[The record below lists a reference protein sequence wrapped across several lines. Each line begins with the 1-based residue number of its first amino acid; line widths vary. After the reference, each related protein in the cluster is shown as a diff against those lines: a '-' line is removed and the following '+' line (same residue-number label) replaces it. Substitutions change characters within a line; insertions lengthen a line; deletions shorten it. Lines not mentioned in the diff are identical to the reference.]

1 MQQPIPTHQKY
12 RTLIS
17 TQCLENYGA
26 HTENGKF
33 EDGNAYWKFKGG
45 DRYIISTNS
54 SQVANAVAFLSAYLH
69 KNQDVYG
76 KEIIVDHEV
85 ICDDWESEE
94 EGWDPIEI
102 DIEEYFEILKRIKK
116 KRAAGGE
123 ISVDRSPAGV
133 FRGALSRA
141 ING

>member
-1 MQQPIPTHQKY
+1 MPMQKY
-12 RTLIS
+12 RTLVT
-17 TQCLENYGA
+17 TQYLENYGC
-26 HTENGKF
+26 HSENGKF
-33 EDGNAYWKFKGG
+33 ADGNAYWKFKGG

-54 SQVANAVAFLSAYLH
+54 SQVANSVAFLSAYLH

-76 KEIIVDHEV
+76 KEIITDFEV
-85 ICDDWESEE
+85 IDDDWKSEE

-102 DIEEYFEILKRIKK
+102 DIEEHFETLKRINK
-116 KRAAGGE
+116 KREAGGE

-133 FRGALSRA
+133 IRGALSRA